1 MNTALLKNLWQR
13 LLLLALLCVV
23 GHGTCSAETEL
34 SNVAPD
40 SAGMFI
46 SDLCVSVAT
55 NSTEARNNLLDRGYT
70 LLDYNLNHGVKGHYV
85 YLGYKRSD
93 NPLKAISRIV
103 VKSGSEWAANKNIT
117 YSEQSVNG
125 GIGESLYGYE
135 FYGIPYTIKAVPY
148 IGLCNGNLDAGVEG
162 GGELYMYYS
171 RDHITGENNSVITR
185 LMHGNLDSKD
195 TLSTGF
201 RFVGGAIFNLAEY
214 YATTSGDI
222 QLNSTAGS
230 EHIQLICQMHEHTS
244 KYYVT
249 ETDSGYYKGH
259 DCCGVHYTDPLN
271 GGVLE
276 ISNADELYEF
286 ADLVNIQGM
295 CYLKAKL
302 TADIVL
308 NEGVTVMDNKDILT
322 SQLNPDTAKVKTFRN
337 WKPIGHQDC
346 DFCGEFDGNG
356 HTISGL
362 YCVNDNAAGL
372 FGCVSSP
379 AVIKNVILKDS
390 YIESGSKC
398 GGICGSVFS
407 TWGLITINNCTFD
420 GIFASNYIGGGI
432 VGELYTTN
440 NMNIENCATRGRGVI
455 KQDVSALG
463 GIIGY
468 LYSPGVINVKNCY
481 SCIGVVKG
489 TDSEFKEGG
498 LVGKTSNQQS
508 TIDNC
513 YYLGN
518 QNAIGQLLKELNV
531 ANCKSLS
538 KEDFKS
544 GKVTF
549 LLNKKQDKPL
559 WSQII
564 YTDPYPVFFDN
575 DKHTPETAT
584 VYQIEGY
591 SCQDQ
596 NVRVDTHRYSNH
608 HDEAAVLVHE
618 AEYKPAKQAT
628 CIESGNLE
636 YWECENCS
644 NSGSSRYFSNAECTT
659 IISKIPTL
667 EATAQHDYDV
677 YTETCVNCG
686 KTRHQIEEEEASA
699 IEAVETGGIQSQM
712 FDLHGRRVTESHR
725 GITIIKDADGK
736 VHKLLKK

>member
-13 LLLLALLCVV
+13 LLLLVLLCGV

-55 NSTEARNNLLDRGYT
+55 NSTEARNNLLDKGYT
-70 LLDYNLNHGVKGHYV
+70 LLDYNLNHGVKGYYV

-117 YSEQSVNG
+117 YSEQSINERIG
-125 GIGESLYGYE
+125 GWLSTVTT
-135 FYGIPYTIKAVPY
+135 FGIPFTMTAVPY

-162 GGELYMYYS
+162 GKELYMYYS

-185 LMHGNLDSKD
+185 LMHGNMDSSG

-201 RFVGGAIFNLAEY
+201 RFVSENIFNKAEY
-214 YATTSGDI
+214 YTVAYHAAHLNTTG
-222 QLNSTAGS
+222 A
-230 EHIQLICQMHEHTS
+230 ERIQLICQMHEHTS
-244 KYYVT
+244 DYYVT
-249 ETDSGYYKGH
+249 KNDNGYYRGH

-276 ISNADELYEF
+276 ISSADELYEF
-286 ADLVNIQGM
+286 ADLVNKEGM
-295 CYLKAKL
+295 ANLKAKL

-322 SQLNPDTAKVKTFRN
+322 IQLNPDTAKVKTFRN

-362 YCVNDNAAGL
+362 YCVNDTAAGL
-372 FGCVSSP
+372 FGRVSSP

-544 GKVTF
+544 GKVAF
-549 LLNKKQDKPL
+549 LLNKFQDKPQ

-564 YTDPYPVFFDN
+564 YTDPYPVFFDD
-575 DKHTPETAT
+575 DKHTAEAAT
-584 VYQIEGY
+584 VYMVEGY
-591 SCQDQ
+591 ACTDKNISA
-596 NVRVDTHRYSNH
+596 DTFLYSNRN
-608 HDEAAVLVHE
+608 DEPAILVHNGKRHHE
-618 AEYKPAKQAT
+618 AKQAT
-628 CIESGNLE
+628 CVEIGCLE
-636 YWECENCS
+636 YWECFDCS
-644 NSGSSRYFSNAECTT
+644 TLFSNAECTT
-659 IISKIPTL
+659 IIINEPTL
-667 EATAQHDYDV
+667 TATAQHDYDV

-686 KTRHQIEEEEASA
+686 KSRHQIEEEASA
-699 IEAVETGGIQSQM
+699 IEAVETDGIKSQM
-712 FDLHGRRVTESHR
+712 FDLLGRQVTESHR
-725 GITIIKDADGK
+725 GITLIKGADGK
-736 VHKLLKK
+736 VHKVLKK

>member
-13 LLLLALLCVV
+13 LLLLAVLCVV

-93 NPLKAISRIV
+93 NPLDAISRIV

-117 YSEQSVNG
+117 YSEQSINERIG
-125 GIGESLYGYE
+125 GWLSTT
-135 FYGIPYTIKAVPY
+135 FGIPFTMTAVPY

-162 GGELYMYYS
+162 GKELYMYYS

-185 LMHGNLDSKD
+185 LMHGNMDSSG

-201 RFVGGAIFNLAEY
+201 RFVSENIFNKAEY
-214 YATTSGDI
+214 YTLAYHAAHLNTT
-222 QLNSTAGS
+222 GS
-230 EHIQLICQMHEHTS
+230 ERIQLICQMHEHTS

-249 ETDSGYYKGH
+249 ETDNGYYKGH
-259 DCCGVHYTDPLN
+259 DCCGVNYTDSLN

-276 ISNADELYEF
+276 ISSADELYEF

-295 CYLKAKL
+295 CNLKAKL

-322 SQLNPDTAKVKTFRN
+322 SQLNPDTTTVKAFRN
-337 WKPIGHQDC
+337 WKPIGNWGYK
-346 DFCGEFDGNG
+346 FNGEFDGNG

-362 YCVNDNAAGL
+362 YCKKDGEAGL
-372 FGCVSSP
+372 FGFVGNS
-379 AVIKNVILKDS
+379 AVISNVTLKDS
-390 YIESGSKC
+390 YIESTKGDC
-398 GGICGSVFS
+398 GGICGN
-407 TWGLITINNCTFD
+407 INLENPLEVTTNIIKSCTFEGVIKVTSTYNAG
-420 GIFASNYIGGGI
+420 GIFGQSYSSFDKQSVI
-432 VGELYTTN
+432 
-440 NMNIENCATRGRGVI
+440 NIENCATRGVI
-455 KQDVSALG
+455 YHDGAVNSYSA
-463 GIIGY
+463 GIIGI
-468 LYSPGVINVKNCY
+468 LKFGTANVKNCY
-481 SCIGVVKG
+481 SYIENTSG
-489 TDSEFKEGG
+489 KEGLIG
-498 LVGKTSNQQS
+498 NSSGCRLKV
-508 TIDNC
+508 DNS
-513 YYLGN
+513 YYLVNNKTASNSQGKIEEN
-518 QNAIGQLLKELNV
+518 REAQ
-531 ANCKSLS
+531 S

-544 GKVTF
+544 GKVAF
-549 LLNKKQDKPL
+549 LLNENQDKPQ

-564 YTDPYPVFFDN
+564 YTDLYPVFFDG
-575 DKHTPETAT
+575 DKHTADAAT
-584 VYQIEGY
+584 VYKVEGY
-591 SCQDQ
+591 TCTDKNKS
-596 NVRVDTHRYSNH
+596 VDSGFFSNRS
-608 HDEAAVLVHE
+608 DEPAMLVHNGKE
-618 AEYKPAKQAT
+618 HSEAKQAT
-628 CIESGNLE
+628 CVEKGWLE
-636 YWECENCS
+636 YWKCS
-644 NSGSSRYFSNAECTT
+644 RCGNYFSNAECTT
-659 IISKIPTL
+659 IIIPSEPPYL
-667 EATAQHDYDV
+667 EVIAQHDFDV